1 MAEEYSTWASESLSR
16 ESHADWG
23 VRSARSWSGKAILLS
38 VVRSPAAIE
47 SLRSRHGSPHT
58 FSAVDVS
65 HVDQV
70 DAWAEQSLA
79 DVGVP
84 DLILNNAAVI
94 NANANLWEVPP
105 EEFRAVCE
113 VNLLG
118 TYAVIRAV
126 LPAMLREGR
135 GGVVN
140 FSSTWGQTTAPEVA
154 PYCATKWGIEG
165 LTQALAQELP
175 SGMFAVA
182 FNPGVINTDM
192 LQSCFGSAAAAYS
205 SAQEWAEHAVPC
217 LMKLDASDNG
227 KSVRAPL

>member
-1 MAEEYSTWASESLSR
+1 MGKRIVIT
-16 ESHADWG
+16 G
-23 VRSARSWSGKAILLS
+23 VARGLGRAMCDALIQQDHTIIGCARS
-38 VVRSPAAIE
+38 PEAIE
-47 SLRSRHGSPHT
+47 LLQSRYGSAHT
-58 FSAVDVS
+58 FSVTDISDPNAVI
-65 HVDQV
+65 
-70 DAWAEQSLA
+70 AWAQQA
-79 DVGVP
+79 RATVGTP
-84 DLILNNAAVI
+84 DLIINNAGLI

-118 TYAVIRAV
+118 TYAVIRAF
-126 LPAMLREGR
+126 LPAMLEQGR

-140 FSSTWGQTTAPEVA
+140 FSSTWGHSTSPEVA

-192 LQSCFGSAAAAYS
+192 LQSCFGASAATYP
-205 SAQEWAEHAVPC
+205 SAQEWAEDAVPF
-217 LMKLDASDNG
+217 LLQLDAKDNG
-227 KSVRAPL
+227 ASVRAPHH